1 MNMALKKQ
9 FAQQYASNF
18 VETSVS
24 EASPHKLIEILYA
37 GALKNL
43 NLGKFFIDKKDYA
56 KKSEHLN
63 KALSIINALR
73 DGLDME
79 RGEEVSGN
87 LYNLYDYCYRKTFE
101 SSSKNDA
108 ETVQEVIELLK
119 EVSEAWKQMPD
130 NIKRVSQEQIEK
142 ISA

>member
-18 VETSVS
+18 VETSAS
-24 EASPHKLIEILYA
+24 EASPHKLIEMLYE

-43 NLGKFFIDKKDYA
+43 NLGKLFIDQKNYE

-63 KALSIINALR
+63 KALSIIAALK
-73 DGLDME
+73 DGLDMS
-79 RGEEVSGN
+79 RGEVSDN
-87 LYNLYDYCYRKTFE
+87 LYSLYDYCYRKTFE

-108 ETVQEVIELLK
+108 KLIEEVIDLLK
-119 EVSEAWKQMPD
+119 EVSEAWKSMPE
-130 NIKRVSQEQIEK
+130 NMKRVSREQIEK
-142 ISA
+142 MSA